1 MQKRH
6 GVLVA
11 ASLALAGC
19 VTTGDP
25 ATVVND
31 GFLTELPE
39 SVVAIAAPNQ
49 DLTAVMLMPED
60 GCYWY
65 RHRGPVETTMLPLLT
80 TAGRAICTRP
90 QTGPF
95 PAG

>member
-1 MQKRH
+1 
-6 GVLVA
+6 VLAACAPTLDTAVA
-11 ASLALAGC
+11 E
-19 VTTGDP
+19 D
-25 ATVVND
+25 D

-39 SVVAIAAPNQ
+39 AVLAVVAPHQN
-49 DLTAVMLMPED
+49 LRAVQIMPED

-80 TAGRAICTRP
+80 TAGRHICTRV

-95 PAG
+95 AAG